1 MQETGRRGNLG
12 ESASLKNPMRL
23 MPLLTRLFL
32 TALVAGSTAATV
44 AAQDRA
50 ADRRRFL
57 APTSQTTDDPRR
69 VLIGNAP
76 RGPDGAIVLTG
87 GRVFDG
93 TGAPVR
99 EMTVVIERNKIT
111 RIVPPGTAN
120 WPAGAR
126 VIDVKG
132 MTVMP
137 GLIDLH
143 THLTDGQIATIP
155 HALVD
160 DQADGILRGVERMRF
175 YVESGITTTRD
186 VGSLD
191 GIFRLKAW
199 VSDHRLTGP
208 RIFAAGRLITG
219 PGGHSAEGLGSAPD
233 QGNFRIASGGDDW
246 RKAVREQ
253 FDKGADFI
261 KVTSHF
267 SREEVTAGIA
277 EAHALGMKVTC
288 DCETFY
294 IDWAVDA
301 GVDMIE
307 HPLPRTDEVIQK
319 MAAKGVA
326 SVPTLVPY
334 QYIFDDDGGYF
345 GSTSRRF
352 TFGKEANLDVLRRLK
367 RAGVTLGVGTDLV
380 TDWYRRLP
388 APYVT
393 ELKNLV
399 SVGLSISEVLGI
411 ATKTNAILLDM
422 DDKLGTLEP
431 GKLADVL
438 VVRGMPDANLDDLKR
453 VEWVIRD
460 GEVVVQGG
468 TAVMPRRSQTGAAP
482 AKRY

>member
-1 MQETGRRGNLG
+1 ML
-12 ESASLKNPMRL
+12 ESVGSVLA
-23 MPLLTRLFL
+23 TRLL
-32 TALVAGSTAATV
+32 VTALLAAGVTTTLR
-44 AAQDRA
+44 AQDRA

-57 APTSQTTDDPRR
+57 AQTSQTTDDPRR
-69 VLIGNAP
+69 ILIGNAP
-76 RGPDGAIVLTG
+76 RGPDGSIVLVG

-93 TGAPVR
+93 TGAAVR
-99 EMTVVIERNKIT
+99 DLDVVIERNRIT
-111 RIVPPGTAN
+111 RLVPPGTTN

-143 THLTDGQIATIP
+143 THLTDGQIAAIP

-160 DQADGILRGVERMRF
+160 DIADGTLRGIERMRF
-175 YVESGITTTRD
+175 YIESGITTTRD

-191 GIFRLKAW
+191 GIFRLKDW
-199 VSDHRLTGP
+199 VSQHRLTGP

-233 QGNFRIASGGDDW
+233 QGNFRIASGADDW

-261 KVTSHF
+261 KITSHF
-267 SREEVTAGIA
+267 SRDEVKAGVE
-277 EAHALGMKVTC
+277 EAHALGLRVTC

-307 HPLPRTDEVIQK
+307 HPLPRTDEVIGK
-319 MAAKGVA
+319 MAARGVA
-326 SVPTLVPY
+326 SDPTLVPY

-345 GSTSRRF
+345 GSASRRF
-352 TFGKEANLDVLRRLK
+352 TFGKEANLDVLRRLRK
-367 RAGVTLGVGTDLV
+367 AGVTLGVGTDLV

-388 APYVT
+388 APYIT

-399 SVGLSISEVLGI
+399 SVGISVPEVLGI
-411 ATKTNAILLDM
+411 ATKTNAALLDM
-422 DDKLGTLEP
+422 GDKLGTLEP

-438 VVRGMPDANLDDLKR
+438 VVRGLPDQNLDDLSK
-453 VEWVIRD
+453 VELVIRD
-460 GEVVVQGG
+460 GEIVVQGG
-468 TAVMPRRSQTGAAP
+468 VALLPPRSRTDAAP
-482 AKRY
+482 AKKY

>member
-1 MQETGRRGNLG
+1 MLPIRR
-12 ESASLKNPMRL
+12 SLVATVL
-23 MPLLTRLFL
+23 VAISGMPLL
-32 TALVAGSTAATV
+32 
-44 AAQDRA
+44 AQDRA
-50 ADRRRFL
+50 VDRRRFL
-57 APTSQTTDDPRR
+57 APTSETTDDPRR
-69 VLIGNAP
+69 VLVGRGP
-76 RGPDGAIVLTG
+76 RGPDGSIVLTG
-87 GRVFDG
+87 GRLFDG
-93 TGAPVR
+93 TGAPAR
-99 EMTVVIERNKIT
+99 EMNLVIERNKIT
-111 RIVPPGTAN
+111 RVVAPGSTN

-126 VIDVKG
+126 IIDVKG

-155 HALVD
+155 PALVD
-160 DQADGILRGVERMRF
+160 DMADGILRGIERMRF
-175 YVESGITTTRD
+175 YIESGITTARD
-186 VGSLD
+186 VASLD

-208 RIFAAGRLITG
+208 RIFAAGRFITG

-233 QGNFRIASGGDDW
+233 QGNFRIANGADDW

-253 FDKGADFI
+253 FDRGADFI
-261 KVTSHF
+261 KVGSHF
-267 SREEVTAGIA
+267 SRDEIKAAVE
-277 EAHALGMKVTC
+277 EAHALGLKVTC

-326 SVPTLVPY
+326 SDPTLIPY
-334 QYIFDDDGGYF
+334 IYIFDDDGGYF

-352 TFGKEANLDVLRRLK
+352 TFGKEANVDVLRRLK
-367 RAGVTLGVGTDLV
+367 KAGVTLGVGTDLV
-380 TDWYRRLP
+380 TDWFRRLP
-388 APYVT
+388 APYIL

-399 SVGLSISEVLGI
+399 SVGLSIPEVLGI
-411 ATKTNAILLDM
+411 ATKTNAMLLDM
-422 DDKLGTLEP
+422 DDKLGTLEV

-438 VVRGMPDANLDDLKR
+438 VVRGNPDTNLDDLTR

-468 TAVMPRRSQTGAAP
+468 TAVMPKRSRTDVAP

>member
-1 MQETGRRGNLG
+1 MSVVTRDRLVLAALLAA
-12 ESASLKNPMRL
+12 ASVP
-23 MPLLTRLFL
+23 
-32 TALVAGSTAATV
+32 ALQ
-44 AAQDRA
+44 AQDRP

-76 RGPDGAIVLTG
+76 RGPDGAIVLVG

-93 TGAPVR
+93 TGAAVR
-99 EMTVVIERNKIT
+99 ELNVVIERNKIT
-111 RIVPPGTAN
+111 RLVPPGAAN
-120 WPAGAR
+120 WPAGAK

-143 THLTDGQIATIP
+143 THMTDGQIATIP
-155 HALVD
+155 HPLVD
-160 DQADGILRGVERMRF
+160 DMADGVLRGAERMRF
-175 YVESGITTTRD
+175 YIESGITTARD

-191 GIFRLKAW
+191 GIFRLRAW
-199 VSDHRLTGP
+199 SSDHRLTGP

-233 QGNFRIASGGDDW
+233 QGNFRIANGADDW

-261 KVTSHF
+261 KITSHF
-267 SREEVTAGIA
+267 SRDEVRAGIE
-277 EAHALGMKVTC
+277 EAHALGMRVTC

-326 SVPTLVPY
+326 SDPTLIPY
-334 QYIFDDDGGYF
+334 QIIFDDDGGYF

-352 TFGKEANLDVLRRLK
+352 TFGKEANLDVLKRLK

-380 TDWYRRLP
+380 SDWYRRLP
-388 APYVT
+388 MPYIA

-399 SVGLSISEVLGI
+399 SVGITVPEVLGI
-411 ATKTNAILLDM
+411 ATKTNATLLDM

-438 VVRGMPDANLDDLKR
+438 VVRGMPDQNLDDLTK
-453 VEWVIRD
+453 VELVIRD

-468 TAVMPRRSQTGAAP
+468 VAVMPRRSRTDAAP

>member
-1 MQETGRRGNLG
+1 MFL
-12 ESASLKNPMRL
+12 SF
-23 MPLLTRLFL
+23 PLWLLL
-32 TALVAGSTAATV
+32 ALLVGGSTLV
-44 AAQDRA
+44 AQDRA

-69 VLIGNAP
+69 VLVGNAA
-76 RGPDGAIVLTG
+76 RGPDGSIVLTG
-87 GRVFDG
+87 GRIFDG
-93 TGAPVR
+93 TGAPAR
-99 EMTVVIERNKIT
+99 EMNVVIERNKIT
-111 RIVPPGTAN
+111 RLVPPGTTN

-126 VIDVKG
+126 IIDVKG

-143 THLTDGQIATIP
+143 THLTDGQIASIP
-155 HALVD
+155 PKLVD
-160 DQADGILRGVERMRF
+160 DMADGMLRGMERMRF
-175 YVESGITTTRD
+175 YIESGITTARD

-208 RIFAAGRLITG
+208 RIFAAGRIVNA
-219 PGGHSAEGLGSAPD
+219 PGGHSSEGMGSAPD
-233 QGNFRIASGGDDW
+233 QGVFRIASGSDDW

-253 FDKGADFI
+253 FDRGADFI
-261 KVTSHF
+261 KVGSHF
-267 SREEVTAGIA
+267 SRDEIKAAVE
-277 EAHALGMKVTC
+277 EAHALGLKITC

-326 SVPTLVPY
+326 SDPTLVPY
-334 QYIFDDDGGYF
+334 MYIFDDDGGYF

-367 RAGVTLGVGTDLV
+367 KAGVTLGVGTDLV

-388 APYVT
+388 APYLI

-399 SVGLSISEVLGI
+399 SVGFSITEVLGL
-411 ATKTNAILLDM
+411 ATKTNAMLLDM
-422 DDKLGTLEP
+422 DDKLGTLEV

-438 VVRGMPDANLDDLKR
+438 VVRGNPDTNLDDLTK

-468 TAVMPRRSQTGAAP
+468 TAVMPKRSRADLAP

>member
-1 MQETGRRGNLG
+1 MSHPVHAISGR
-12 ESASLKNPMRL
+12 
-23 MPLLTRLFL
+23 
-32 TALVAGSTAATV
+32 LVLIAVLVVGSVATLR
-44 AAQDRA
+44 AQDRA
-50 ADRRRFL
+50 VDRRRFL
-57 APTSQTTDDPRR
+57 KPGSQTTDDPRR

-76 RGPDGAIVLTG
+76 RGPEGAIVLTG

-99 EMTVVIERNKIT
+99 ELNVVIERNKIT
-111 RIVPPGTAN
+111 RLVAPGTAN

-126 VIDVKG
+126 IIDVKG

-160 DQADGILRGVERMRF
+160 DLSDGILRGVERMRF
-175 YVESGITTTRD
+175 YIESGITTTRD

-191 GIFRLKAW
+191 GIFRLKDW

-233 QGNFRIASGGDDW
+233 QGNFRLASGADDW

-261 KVTSHF
+261 KTTSHF
-267 SREEVTAGIA
+267 SREEITAGVA

-307 HPLPRTDEVIQK
+307 HPLPRTDEVISK

-326 SVPTLVPY
+326 SDPTLVPY
-334 QYIFDDDGGYF
+334 MIIFDDDGGYF

-352 TFGKEANLDVLRRLK
+352 TFGKEANLDVFRRLK
-367 RAGVTLGVGTDLV
+367 RAGVTLGIGTDLIS
-380 TDWYRRLP
+380 DWYRRLP
-388 APYVT
+388 GPYIT
-393 ELKNLV
+393 ELKNFV
-399 SVGLSISEVLGI
+399 SVGFSIPEVLTI
-411 ATKTNAILLDM
+411 ATRTNAQLLDM

-438 VVRGMPDANLDDLKR
+438 VVRGTPDTNLDDLTK

-468 TAVMPRRSQTGAAP
+468 TAVMPRRNGTGAAP

>member
-1 MQETGRRGNLG
+1 MARRPAAALLFVM
-12 ESASLKNPMRL
+12 AAVPSL
-23 MPLLTRLFL
+23 
-32 TALVAGSTAATV
+32 S
-44 AAQDRA
+44 AQDRA

-76 RGPDGAIVLTG
+76 RGPDGSIVLVG

-93 TGAPVR
+93 TGAAIR
-99 EMTVVIERNKIT
+99 DMNVVIERNKIT
-111 RIVPPGTAN
+111 RLVAPGTAN

-155 HALVD
+155 PPLVD
-160 DQADGILRGVERMRF
+160 NIADGMLRGMERMRF
-175 YVESGITTTRD
+175 YIESGITTTRD

-191 GIFRLKAW
+191 GIFRLRAW

-233 QGNFRIASGGDDW
+233 QGNFRIASGADDW

-253 FDKGADFI
+253 FDRGADFI
-261 KVTSHF
+261 KITSHF
-267 SREEVTAGIA
+267 SRDEVRAGIE
-277 EAHALGMKVTC
+277 EAHALGLRVTC

-307 HPLPRTDEVIQK
+307 HPLPRSDEAIQK
-319 MAAKGVA
+319 MVSRGVA
-326 SVPTLVPY
+326 SDPTLVPY
-334 QYIFDDDGGYF
+334 QIIFDDDGGYF

-367 RAGVTLGVGTDLV
+367 KAGVTLGVGTDLIS
-380 TDWYRRLP
+380 DWYRRLP
-388 APYVT
+388 GPYIT

-399 SVGLSISEVLGI
+399 SVGITVPEVLGI
-411 ATKTNAILLDM
+411 ATRTNATLLDM

-431 GKLADVL
+431 GKLADIL
-438 VVRGMPDANLDDLKR
+438 VVRGMPDVNLDDLTK
-453 VEWVIRD
+453 VELVIRD

-468 TAVMPRRSQTGAAP
+468 VAVMPKRSRTDAAP

>member
-1 MQETGRRGNLG
+1 MSHPAHALPGRLVLIAVLVVG
-12 ESASLKNPMRL
+12 SVA
-23 MPLLTRLFL
+23 PLR
-32 TALVAGSTAATV
+32 
-44 AAQDRA
+44 AQDRA
-50 ADRRRFL
+50 VDRRRFL
-57 APTSQTTDDPRR
+57 KPGSQTTDDPRR

-76 RGPDGAIVLTG
+76 RGPEGAIVLTG

-99 EMTVVIERNKIT
+99 ELNVVIERNKIT
-111 RIVPPGTAN
+111 RLVAPGTAN

-126 VIDVKG
+126 IIDVKG

-160 DQADGILRGVERMRF
+160 DLSDGILRGVERMRF
-175 YVESGITTTRD
+175 YIESGITTTRD

-191 GIFRLKAW
+191 GIFRLKDW

-233 QGNFRIASGGDDW
+233 QGNFRLASGADDW

-261 KVTSHF
+261 KTTSHF
-267 SREEVTAGIA
+267 SREEITAGVA

-307 HPLPRTDEVIQK
+307 HPLPRTDEVISK

-326 SVPTLVPY
+326 SDPTLVPY
-334 QYIFDDDGGYF
+334 MIIFDDDGGYF

-352 TFGKEANLDVLRRLK
+352 TFGKEANLDVFRRLK
-367 RAGVTLGVGTDLV
+367 RAGVTLGVGTDLIS
-380 TDWYRRLP
+380 DWYRRLP
-388 APYVT
+388 GPYIT
-393 ELKNLV
+393 ELKNFV
-399 SVGLSISEVLGI
+399 SVGFSIPEVLTI
-411 ATKTNAILLDM
+411 ATRTNAQLLDM

-438 VVRGMPDANLDDLKR
+438 VVRGMPDANLDDLTK

-468 TAVMPRRSQTGAAP
+468 TAVMPRRNGTGAAP

>member
-1 MQETGRRGNLG
+1 MSHPVHAISGR
-12 ESASLKNPMRL
+12 
-23 MPLLTRLFL
+23 
-32 TALVAGSTAATV
+32 LVLIAVLVVGSVATLR
-44 AAQDRA
+44 AQDRA
-50 ADRRRFL
+50 VDRRRFL
-57 APTSQTTDDPRR
+57 KPGSQTTDDPRR

-76 RGPDGAIVLTG
+76 RGPEGAIVLTG

-99 EMTVVIERNKIT
+99 ELNVVIERNKIT
-111 RIVPPGTAN
+111 RLVAPGTAN

-126 VIDVKG
+126 IIDVKG

-160 DQADGILRGVERMRF
+160 DLSDGILRGVERMRF
-175 YVESGITTTRD
+175 YIESGITTTRD

-191 GIFRLKAW
+191 GIFRLKDW

-233 QGNFRIASGGDDW
+233 QGNFRLASGADDW

-261 KVTSHF
+261 KTTSHF
-267 SREEVTAGIA
+267 SREEITAGVA

-307 HPLPRTDEVIQK
+307 HPLPRTDEVIS
-319 MAAKGVA
+319 MLAAKGVA
-326 SVPTLVPY
+326 SDPTLVPY
-334 QYIFDDDGGYF
+334 MIIFDDDGGYF

-352 TFGKEANLDVLRRLK
+352 TFGKEANLDVFRRLK
-367 RAGVTLGVGTDLV
+367 RAGVTLGIGTDLIS
-380 TDWYRRLP
+380 DWYRRLP
-388 APYVT
+388 GPYIT
-393 ELKNLV
+393 ELKNFV
-399 SVGLSISEVLGI
+399 SVGFSIPEVLTI
-411 ATKTNAILLDM
+411 ATRTNAQLLDM

-438 VVRGMPDANLDDLKR
+438 VVRGMPDANLDDLTK

-468 TAVMPRRSQTGAAP
+468 TAVMPRRNGTGAAP

>member
-1 MQETGRRGNLG
+1 MLPIRR
-12 ESASLKNPMRL
+12 SLVATVVVAISG
-23 MPLLTRLFL
+23 MPL
-32 TALVAGSTAATV
+32 V
-44 AAQDRA
+44 AQDRA

-57 APTSQTTDDPRR
+57 APTSETTDDPRR
-69 VLIGNAP
+69 VLVGRGA
-76 RGPDGAIVLTG
+76 RGPDGSIVLTG
-87 GRVFDG
+87 GRLVDG
-93 TGAPVR
+93 TGAPAR
-99 EMTVVIERNKIT
+99 EMNVVIERNKIT
-111 RIVPPGTAN
+111 RVVAPGATN

-126 VIDVKG
+126 IIDVKG

-155 HALVD
+155 PALVD
-160 DQADGILRGVERMRF
+160 DMADGMLRGMERMRF
-175 YVESGITTTRD
+175 YIESGITTTRD

-191 GIFRLKAW
+191 GIFRLRAW

-219 PGGHSAEGLGSAPD
+219 PGGHSAEGLGSTPD
-233 QGNFRIASGGDDW
+233 HGNFRIASGADDW

-267 SREEVTAGIA
+267 SRDEIKAAVE
-277 EAHALGMKVTC
+277 EAHALGLKVTC

-326 SVPTLVPY
+326 SDPTLIPY
-334 QYIFDDDGGYF
+334 MYIFDDDGGYF

-352 TFGKEANLDVLRRLK
+352 TFGKDANLDVLRRLK
-367 RAGVTLGVGTDLV
+367 KAGVTLGVGTDLV

-388 APYVT
+388 APYIT

-399 SVGLSISEVLGI
+399 SVGLSIPEVLGI
-411 ATKTNAILLDM
+411 ATKTNATLLDM
-422 DDKLGTLEP
+422 DDKLGTLEV

-438 VVRGMPDANLDDLKR
+438 VVRGMPDTNLDDLTK

-468 TAVMPRRSQTGAAP
+468 TAVMPKRSRTDVTP

>member
-1 MQETGRRGNLG
+1 MSYRIVRHLPWAAALALILVPRG
-12 ESASLKNPMRL
+12 
-23 MPLLTRLFL
+23 
-32 TALVAGSTAATV
+32 VQ
-44 AAQDRA
+44 AQDRA

-57 APTSQTTDDPRR
+57 QPSSPTTDDPRR
-69 VLIGNAP
+69 ILVGNAP
-76 RGPDGAIVLTG
+76 RGPDGAIVLVG

-93 TGAPVR
+93 TGAPIR
-99 EMTVVIERNKIT
+99 ELNVVIERNRVT
-111 RIVPPGTAN
+111 RLVPPGAAN

-126 VIDVKG
+126 IIDVKG

-155 HALVD
+155 PALVGD
-160 DQADGILRGVERMRF
+160 MADGILRGTERLRF
-175 YVESGITTTRD
+175 YIESGITTVRD

-191 GIFRLKAW
+191 GIFRLKEW
-199 VSDHRLTGP
+199 VSQRRLTGP

-233 QGNFRIASGGDDW
+233 QGNFRIANGADDW

-253 FDKGADFI
+253 FDRGADFI
-261 KVTSHF
+261 KITSHF
-267 SREEVTAGIA
+267 SRDEVKAGVE

-294 IDWAVDA
+294 IEWAVDA

-326 SVPTLVPY
+326 SDPTLVPY
-334 QYIFDDDGGYF
+334 QIIFDDDGGYY

-352 TFGKEANLDVLRRLK
+352 TFGKEANLDVAKRLRK
-367 RAGVTLGVGTDLV
+367 AGVTLGVGTDLIS
-380 TDWYRRLP
+380 DWYRRLP
-388 APYVT
+388 GPYIT

-399 SVGLSISEVLGI
+399 SLGLTVPEVLGI
-411 ATKTNAILLDM
+411 ATKGNAALLDM

-438 VVRGMPDANLDDLKR
+438 VVRGLPDQNLDDLAK

-468 TAVMPRRSQTGAAP
+468 AALMPRRTKTDQAP

>member
-1 MQETGRRGNLG
+1 MSFSQRPLAGRWFLAALIVGASTG
-12 ESASLKNPMRL
+12 
-23 MPLLTRLFL
+23 
-32 TALVAGSTAATV
+32 TV
-44 AAQDRA
+44 RAQDRA
-50 ADRRRFL
+50 VDRRRFL

-99 EMTVVIERNKIT
+99 EMNVVIERNRIT
-111 RIVPPGTAN
+111 RIVAPGTAN

-143 THLTDGQIATIP
+143 THLTDGQISTIP
-155 HALVD
+155 HLLVD
-160 DQADGILRGVERMRF
+160 DQVDGALRGVERMRF
-175 YVESGITTTRD
+175 YIESGITTARD

-199 VSDHRLTGP
+199 VTEHRLTGP

-233 QGNFRIASGGDDW
+233 QGNFRIASGADDW

-261 KVTSHF
+261 KITSHF
-267 SREEVTAGIA
+267 SREEVNAGVA
-277 EAHALGMKVTC
+277 EAHALGMRVTC

-326 SVPTLVPY
+326 SDPTIVPY

-352 TFGKEANLDVLRRLK
+352 TFGKEANLDVFRRLK
-367 RAGVTLGVGTDLV
+367 KAGVTFGLGTDLIS
-380 TDWYRRLP
+380 DWYRRLP
-388 APYVT
+388 GPYIT
-393 ELKNLV
+393 ELKNFV
-399 SVGLSISEVLGI
+399 SVGFSIPEALVI
-411 ATKTNAILLDM
+411 ATRSNATLLDM
-422 DDKLGTLEP
+422 EDKLGTLEV

-438 VVRGMPDANLDDLKR
+438 VVRGTPDTNLDDLTK

-468 TAVMPRRSQTGAAP
+468 TALLPKRSQIGAAP

>member
-1 MQETGRRGNLG
+1 M
-12 ESASLKNPMRL
+12 
-23 MPLLTRLFL
+23 
-32 TALVAGSTAATV
+32 
-44 AAQDRA
+44 
-50 ADRRRFL
+50 
-57 APTSQTTDDPRR
+57 
-69 VLIGNAP
+69 
-76 RGPDGAIVLTG
+76 LTG
-87 GRVFDG
+87 GRLLDG
-93 TGAPVR
+93 TGAPAR
-99 EMTVVIERNKIT
+99 ELNLVIERNKIT
-111 RIVPPGTAN
+111 RVVAPGAAN

-126 VIDVKG
+126 IIDVKG

-155 HALVD
+155 PALVD
-160 DQADGILRGVERMRF
+160 DMADGMLRGMERMRF
-175 YVESGITTTRD
+175 YIESGITTTRD

-191 GIFRLKAW
+191 GIFRLRAW

-219 PGGHSAEGLGSAPD
+219 PGGHSAEGLGSTPD
-233 QGNFRIASGGDDW
+233 HGNFRISSGADDW

-267 SREEVTAGIA
+267 SRDEIKAAVE
-277 EAHALGMKVTC
+277 EAHALGLKVTC

-326 SVPTLVPY
+326 SDPTLIPY
-334 QYIFDDDGGYF
+334 MYIFDDDGGYF

-367 RAGVTLGVGTDLV
+367 KAGVTLGVGTDLV

-388 APYVT
+388 APYIT

-399 SVGLSISEVLGI
+399 SVGFSIPEVLGI
-411 ATKTNAILLDM
+411 ATKTNAVLLDM
-422 DDKLGTLEP
+422 VDKLGTLEV

-438 VVRGMPDANLDDLKR
+438 VVRGMPDTNLDDLTK

-468 TAVMPRRSQTGAAP
+468 TALMPKRSRTDLTP

>member
-1 MQETGRRGNLG
+1 MLPIRR
-12 ESASLKNPMRL
+12 SLVATVVVAL
-23 MPLLTRLFL
+23 SGMPL
-32 TALVAGSTAATV
+32 V
-44 AAQDRA
+44 AQDRA

-57 APTSQTTDDPRR
+57 APTSETTDDPRR
-69 VLIGNAP
+69 VLVGRGA
-76 RGPDGAIVLTG
+76 RGPDGSIVLTG
-87 GRVFDG
+87 GRLVDG
-93 TGAPVR
+93 TGAPAR
-99 EMTVVIERNKIT
+99 EMNVVIERNKIT
-111 RIVPPGTAN
+111 RLSAPGATN

-126 VIDVKG
+126 IIDVKG

-143 THLTDGQIATIP
+143 THLTDGQIASIP
-155 HALVD
+155 PALVD
-160 DQADGILRGVERMRF
+160 NMADGVLRATERMRF
-175 YVESGITTTRD
+175 YIESGITTTRD

-233 QGNFRIASGGDDW
+233 QGNFRIASGADDW

-261 KVTSHF
+261 KITSHF
-267 SREEVTAGIA
+267 SREEVNAGVA
-277 EAHALGMKVTC
+277 EAHALGLLITC

-326 SVPTLVPY
+326 SDPTLVPY
-334 QYIFDDDGGYF
+334 MYIFDDDGGYF

-367 RAGVTLGVGTDLV
+367 KAGVTLGVGTDLI

-388 APYVT
+388 APYLT

-399 SVGLSISEVLGI
+399 SVGFSIPEVLGL
-411 ATKTNAILLDM
+411 ATKTNARLLDM
-422 DDKLGTLEP
+422 DDKLGTLEV

-438 VVRGMPDANLDDLKR
+438 VVRGNPDTNLDDLTR

-468 TAVMPRRSQTGAAP
+468 VALMPKRSRADLTP

>member
-1 MQETGRRGNLG
+1 MFL
-12 ESASLKNPMRL
+12 SFFW
-23 MPLLTRLFL
+23 LFL
-32 TALVAGSTAATV
+32 GSLAGGSLLL
-44 AAQDRA
+44 AQDRA

-69 VLIGNAP
+69 VLVGNAP
-76 RGPDGAIVLTG
+76 RGPDGSIVLRG

-93 TGAPVR
+93 TGAPAR
-99 EMTVVIERNKIT
+99 EMSVVIERNKIT
-111 RIVPPGTAN
+111 QLVAPGVSN

-126 VIDVKG
+126 LIDVRG

-143 THLTDGQIATIP
+143 THLTDGQIASIP
-155 HALVD
+155 PPLVD
-160 DQADGILRGVERMRF
+160 DIADGMLRGMERMRF
-175 YVESGITTTRD
+175 YIESGITTARD

-191 GIFRLKAW
+191 GIFRLRAW

-233 QGNFRIASGGDDW
+233 QGNFRIASGADDW

-253 FDKGADFI
+253 FDRGADFI

-267 SREEVTAGIA
+267 SRDEIKAAVE
-277 EAHALGMKVTC
+277 EAHALGLKITC

-326 SVPTLVPY
+326 SDPTLVPY
-334 QYIFDDDGGYF
+334 MYIFDDDGGYF

-367 RAGVTLGVGTDLV
+367 KAGVTLGVGTDLV

-388 APYVT
+388 APYLI

-399 SVGLSISEVLGI
+399 SVGFSIPEVLGL
-411 ATKTNAILLDM
+411 ATKTNAMLLDM
-422 DDKLGTLEP
+422 DDKLGTLEV

-438 VVRGMPDANLDDLKR
+438 VVRGSPDTNLDDLKQ

-468 TAVMPRRSQTGAAP
+468 TALMPKRSRADLAP

>member
-1 MQETGRRGNLG
+1 MK
-12 ESASLKNPMRL
+12 A
-23 MPLLTRLFL
+23 PLLSRVLARTGTFAVLLLATR
-32 TALVAGSTAATV
+32 ATV
-44 AAQDRA
+44 AAQDRP

-57 APTSQTTDDPRR
+57 APSSATTDDPRR
-69 VLIGNAP
+69 VLVGNTP
-76 RGPDGAIVLTG
+76 RGPDGSIVLVG
-87 GRVFDG
+87 GLVFDG

-99 EMTVVIERNKIT
+99 PLNVVIERNKIT
-111 RIVPPGTAN
+111 RLVPPGTTG
-120 WPAGAR
+120 WPTDAR

-155 HALVD
+155 APLVD
-160 DQADGILRGVERMRF
+160 DPSDGILRAVERMRF
-175 YVESGITTTRD
+175 YIESGITTARD
-186 VGSLD
+186 VASLD

-199 VSDHRLTGP
+199 VSEHRLAGP
-208 RIFAAGRLITG
+208 RIFAAGRFITA
-219 PGGHSAEGLGSAPD
+219 PSGHSAEGLGSAPD
-233 QGNFRIASGGDDW
+233 HGNFRIANGADDW

-253 FDKGADFI
+253 FDRGADFI
-261 KVTSHF
+261 KVGSHF
-267 SREEVTAGIA
+267 SREEIKAAIE

-307 HPLPRTDEVIQK
+307 HPLPRTDAAIQK

-326 SVPTLVPY
+326 ADPTLVPY
-334 QYIFDDDGGYF
+334 MYIFDDDGGYF

-367 RAGVTLGVGTDLV
+367 RAGVTLGVGTDLIS
-380 TDWYRRLP
+380 DWYRRLP
-388 APYVT
+388 APYLI

-399 SVGLSISEVLGI
+399 SVGLSVSEALVA
-411 ATKTNAILLDM
+411 ATKTNAMLLDM
-422 DDKLGTLEP
+422 DDKLGTLET

-438 VVRGMPDANLDDLKR
+438 VVRGRPDQNIDDLAK

-460 GEVVVQGG
+460 GEVVVQAG
-468 TAVMPRRSQTGAAP
+468 TVVAPKRSRTDAAP
-482 AKRY
+482 PKRY

>member
-1 MQETGRRGNLG
+1 MLPIRR
-12 ESASLKNPMRL
+12 SLVATAL
-23 MPLLTRLFL
+23 AAISGMPLL
-32 TALVAGSTAATV
+32 
-44 AAQDRA
+44 AQDRA
-50 ADRRRFL
+50 VDRRRFL

-69 VLIGNAP
+69 VLVGNAP
-76 RGPDGAIVLTG
+76 RGPDGSIVLTG

-93 TGAPVR
+93 TGAAAR
-99 EMTVVIERNKIT
+99 ELNVVIERNKIT
-111 RIVPPGTAN
+111 RLSAPGVTN

-126 VIDVKG
+126 IIDVKG

-155 HALVD
+155 PPLVD
-160 DQADGILRGVERMRF
+160 DMADGMLRGMERMRF
-175 YVESGITTTRD
+175 YIESGITTTRD

-191 GIFRLKAW
+191 GIFRLRAW

-219 PGGHSAEGLGSAPD
+219 PGGHSAEGMGSTPD
-233 QGNFRIASGGDDW
+233 HGNFRIASGADDW

-267 SREEVTAGIA
+267 SRDEIKAGVE
-277 EAHALGMKVTC
+277 EAHALGLKITC

-326 SVPTLVPY
+326 SDPTLIPY
-334 QYIFDDDGGYF
+334 MYIFDDDGGYF

-367 RAGVTLGVGTDLV
+367 KAGVTLGVGTDLV

-388 APYVT
+388 APYLI

-399 SVGLSISEVLGI
+399 SVGFSIPEVLGI
-411 ATKTNAILLDM
+411 ATKTNAMLLDM
-422 DDKLGTLEP
+422 DDKLGTLEV

-438 VVRGMPDANLDDLKR
+438 VVRGNPDINLDDLTR

-468 TAVMPRRSQTGAAP
+468 AALMPKRSRTDQAP

>member
-1 MQETGRRGNLG
+1 MSLLPVARLAVVSLLLASVP
-12 ESASLKNPMRL
+12 SALN
-23 MPLLTRLFL
+23 
-32 TALVAGSTAATV
+32 
-44 AAQDRA
+44 AQDRA

-57 APTSQTTDDPRR
+57 QPSSQTTDDPRR
-69 VLIGNAP
+69 VLVGNAP
-76 RGPDGAIVLTG
+76 RGPDGSIVLTG

-93 TGAPVR
+93 TGAPAR
-99 EMTVVIERNKIT
+99 ELSVVIERN
-111 RIVPPGTAN
+111 RISRLVPPGQSN

-132 MTVMP
+132 MTVLP

-155 HALVD
+155 PGLVD
-160 DQADGILRGVERMRF
+160 DMADGILRGVERMRF
-175 YVESGITTTRD
+175 YIESGITTARD

-199 VSDHRLTGP
+199 VSERRLTGP
-208 RIFAAGRLITG
+208 RIFGAGRLITG
-219 PGGHSAEGLGSAPD
+219 PGGHSAEGRGSDPD
-233 QGNFRIASGGDDW
+233 QAIFRIASGADDW

-253 FDKGADFI
+253 FDRGADFI
-261 KVTSHF
+261 KITSHF
-267 SREEVTAGIA
+267 SRDEVRAGIE
-277 EAHALGMKVTC
+277 EAHALGMLVTC

-307 HPLPRTDEVIQK
+307 HPLPRTDDVIQR

-352 TFGKEANLDVLRRLK
+352 TFGKDANLDVVRRLRK
-367 RAGVTLGVGTDLV
+367 AGVTLGVGTDLV

-388 APYVT
+388 APYLT
-393 ELKNLV
+393 ELKNLM
-399 SVGLSISEVLGI
+399 SVGLTAPEALVA
-411 ATKTNAILLDM
+411 ATKTNAKLLDM

-438 VVRGMPDANLDDLKR
+438 VVRGSPDTNLDDLTR

-468 TAVMPRRSQTGAAP
+468 TAVLPSRSRTGSAP

>member
-1 MQETGRRGNLG
+1 MSHLPVARLTVVGLLLG
-12 ESASLKNPMRL
+12 AASSALN
-23 MPLLTRLFL
+23 
-32 TALVAGSTAATV
+32 
-44 AAQDRA
+44 AQDRA

-57 APTSQTTDDPRR
+57 QPSSQTTDDPRR
-69 VLIGNAP
+69 VLVGNAP
-76 RGPDGAIVLTG
+76 RGPDGSIVLTG

-93 TGAPVR
+93 TGAPAR
-99 EMTVVIERNKIT
+99 ELSVVIERN
-111 RIVPPGTAN
+111 RISRLVPPGQSN

-132 MTVMP
+132 MTVLP

-155 HALVD
+155 PGLVD
-160 DQADGILRGVERMRF
+160 DMADGILRGVERMRF
-175 YVESGITTTRD
+175 YIESGITTARD

-199 VSDHRLTGP
+199 VSERRLTGP
-208 RIFAAGRLITG
+208 RIFGAGRLITG
-219 PGGHSAEGLGSAPD
+219 PGGHSAEGRGSDPD
-233 QGNFRIASGGDDW
+233 QAIFRIASGADDW

-253 FDKGADFI
+253 FDRGADFI
-261 KVTSHF
+261 KITSHF
-267 SREEVTAGIA
+267 SRDEVRAGIE
-277 EAHALGMKVTC
+277 EAHALGMLVTC

-307 HPLPRTDEVIQK
+307 HPLPRTDDVIQR

-352 TFGKEANLDVLRRLK
+352 TFGKDANLDVVRRLRK
-367 RAGVTLGVGTDLV
+367 AGVTLGVGTDLV
-380 TDWYRRLP
+380 TDWFRRLP
-388 APYVT
+388 APYLT
-393 ELKNLV
+393 ELKNLM
-399 SVGLSISEVLGI
+399 SVGLTAPEALVA
-411 ATKTNAILLDM
+411 ATKTNAKLLDM

-431 GKLADVL
+431 GKLADIL
-438 VVRGMPDANLDDLKR
+438 VVRGSPDTNLDDLTR

-468 TAVMPRRSQTGAAP
+468 TAVLPSRSRTGSAP

>member
-1 MQETGRRGNLG
+1 
-12 ESASLKNPMRL
+12 
-23 MPLLTRLFL
+23 MPLPSVARLTVVGLL
-32 TALVAGSTAATV
+32 LGAASSALN
-44 AAQDRA
+44 AQDRA

-57 APTSQTTDDPRR
+57 QPSSQTTDDPRR
-69 VLIGNAP
+69 VLVGNAP
-76 RGPDGAIVLTG
+76 RGPDGSIVLTG

-93 TGAPVR
+93 TGAPAR
-99 EMTVVIERNKIT
+99 ELSVVIERN
-111 RIVPPGTAN
+111 RISRLVPPGQSN

-132 MTVMP
+132 MTVLP

-155 HALVD
+155 PGLVD
-160 DQADGILRGVERMRF
+160 DMADGILRGVERMRF
-175 YVESGITTTRD
+175 YIESGITTARD

-199 VSDHRLTGP
+199 VSERRLTGP

-219 PGGHSAEGLGSAPD
+219 PGGHSAEGRGSDPD
-233 QGNFRIASGGDDW
+233 QAIFRIASGADDW

-253 FDKGADFI
+253 FDRGADFI
-261 KVTSHF
+261 KITSHF
-267 SREEVTAGIA
+267 SRDEVRAGIE
-277 EAHALGMKVTC
+277 EAHALGMLVTC

-307 HPLPRTDEVIQK
+307 HPLPRTDDVIQR

-352 TFGKEANLDVLRRLK
+352 TFGKDANLDVVRRLRK
-367 RAGVTLGVGTDLV
+367 AGVTLGVGTDLV

-388 APYVT
+388 APYLT
-393 ELKNLV
+393 ELKNLM
-399 SVGLSISEVLGI
+399 SVGLTAPEALVA
-411 ATKTNAILLDM
+411 ATKTNAKLLDM

-438 VVRGMPDANLDDLKR
+438 VVRGSPDTNLDDLTR

-468 TAVMPRRSQTGAAP
+468 TAVLPSRSRTGSAP

>member
-1 MQETGRRGNLG
+1 
-12 ESASLKNPMRL
+12 
-23 MPLLTRLFL
+23 MPLPSVARLTVVGLL
-32 TALVAGSTAATV
+32 LGAASSPLN
-44 AAQDRA
+44 AQDRA

-57 APTSQTTDDPRR
+57 QPSSQTTDDPRR
-69 VLIGNAP
+69 VLVGNAP
-76 RGPDGAIVLTG
+76 RGPDGSIVLTG

-93 TGAPVR
+93 TGAPAR
-99 EMTVVIERNKIT
+99 ELSVVIERN
-111 RIVPPGTAN
+111 RISRLVPPGQSN

-132 MTVMP
+132 MTVLP

-155 HALVD
+155 PGLVD
-160 DQADGILRGVERMRF
+160 DMADGILRGVERMRF
-175 YVESGITTTRD
+175 YIESGITTARD

-199 VSDHRLTGP
+199 VSDRRLTGP

-219 PGGHSAEGLGSAPD
+219 PGGHSAEGLGSDPD
-233 QGNFRIASGGDDW
+233 QAIFRIASGADDW

-253 FDKGADFI
+253 FDRGADFI
-261 KVTSHF
+261 KITSHF
-267 SREEVTAGIA
+267 SRDEVRAGIE
-277 EAHALGMKVTC
+277 EAHALGMLVTC

-307 HPLPRTDEVIQK
+307 HPLPRTDDVIQR

-352 TFGKEANLDVLRRLK
+352 SFGKDANLDVLRRLRK
-367 RAGVTLGVGTDLV
+367 AGVTLGVGTDLV

-388 APYVT
+388 APYLT
-393 ELKNLV
+393 ELKNLM
-399 SVGLSISEVLGI
+399 SVGLTAPEVLVA
-411 ATKTNAILLDM
+411 ATKTNAKLLDM

-438 VVRGMPDANLDDLKR
+438 VVRGSPDTNLDDLTR

-468 TAVMPRRSQTGAAP
+468 TAVLPSRSRTGSAP